1 MTEDDIGAN
10 RIEGHPLLG
19 DAQVDETTR
28 VIVDGNELYGIVGEP
43 IAMTLLA
50 NGVRTS
56 RTMPH
61 SGAPRG
67 YFCGVGR
74 CPDCAMTVDGEL
86 NVMTCA
92 TPLRPG
98 MIIRTQQGL
107 GSWQGDD

>member
-1 MTEDDIGAN
+1 MTQNDTGAN
-10 RIEGHPLLG
+10 RILNHPLLG
-19 DAQVDETTR
+19 DAPKGNVTK
-28 VIVDGNELYGIVGEP
+28 VVVDGHELHGFEGEP

-50 NGVRTS
+50 HGIKQA
-56 RTMPH
+56 RTMPQ
-61 SGAPRG
+61 SGAARG

-86 NVMTCA
+86 NVMTCT

-98 MIIRTQQGL
+98 MIVRTQQGL

>member
-10 RIEGHPLLG
+10 RIERHPLLG
-19 DAQVDETTR
+19 DAQVGETTR
-28 VIVDGNELYGIVGEP
+28 VIVDGNEVYGIVGEP

-50 NGVRTS
+50 NGIRTS
-56 RTMPH
+56 RTMPD
-61 SGAPRG
+61 SGAARG

-86 NVMTCA
+86 NVMTCC

-98 MIIRTQQGL
+98 MIVRTQQGL

>member
-1 MTEDDIGAN
+1 MAENDTGAN
-10 RIEGHPLLG
+10 RIERHPLLG
-19 DAQVDETTR
+19 DAPAEETTR
-28 VIVDGNELYGIVGEP
+28 VIVDGNELYGVVGEP

-50 NGVRTS
+50 NGIRVS
-56 RTMPH
+56 RTMPD
-61 SGAPRG
+61 SGGARG

-86 NVMTCA
+86 NVMTCV

-98 MIIRTQQGL
+98 TIVRTQQGL

>member
-1 MTEDDIGAN
+1 MAEDKTGAN
-10 RIEGHPLLG
+10 RIKRHPLLG
-19 DAQVDETTR
+19 DAPAGETTR
-28 VIVDGNELYGIVGEP
+28 VIVDGNEFYGIIGEP

-50 NGVRTS
+50 NGILTS

-61 SGAPRG
+61 SGAHRG

-86 NVMTCA
+86 NVMTCT

-98 MIIRTQQGL
+98 MVVRTQQGL
-107 GSWQGDD
+107 GSWQENE